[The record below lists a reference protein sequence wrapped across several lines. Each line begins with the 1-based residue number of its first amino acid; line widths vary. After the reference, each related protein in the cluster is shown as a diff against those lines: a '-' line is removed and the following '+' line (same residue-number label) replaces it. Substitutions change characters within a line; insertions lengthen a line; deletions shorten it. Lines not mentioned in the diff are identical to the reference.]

1 MAYKRN
7 RRMLLAVVMTVAIL
21 VCIGWS
27 AEDMKRQIARQEQQ
41 LAELQAERAA
51 LLEEQE
57 RLKEELAKMD
67 DPEHIAK
74 LARKNYFMTYPG
86 EILFIPTNEQ
96 N

>member
-1 MAYKRN
+1 MAYKRT
-7 RRMLLAVVMTVAIL
+7 RRILLAMVVTIAFL

-27 AEDMKRQIARQEQQ
+27 AEEMKRQIAMQQQQ
-41 LAELQAERAA
+41 LAQLQAEQAA

-57 RLKEELAKMD
+57 RLKKELTKMD

-96 N
+96 K